1 MPPPEAFIPGTYD
14 VFVFDTKNPPAFM
27 KDISTLSGQAVLPPK
42 WVMGY
47 QQSHRNLR
55 GESQML
61 EVIDTFREERDPSR

>member
-1 MPPPEAFIPGTYD
+1 
-14 VFVFDTKNPPAFM
+14 M

-55 GESQML
+55 GETQML
-61 EVIDTFREERDPSR
+61 EVIDTFREKEIPLDSVCYLGTGFTPNG